1 MKPKIIAGYLL
12 LIILFLS
19 SYNSFA
25 QIFKGEVLLG
35 MNKSQVDGDERFRY
49 RKYGLVT
56 GVGVVAPVS
65 KNWAISMET
74 IYNQKGSRQ
83 RAFDKSTQEG
93 AYKLRLNYVEVPLLI
108 MYTDKNFASIGA
120 GASWGRLVDVQ
131 EYVDG
136 IKVDSVST
144 LSKVF
149 DKDDFSAL
157 IDLRVRVY
165 KNLMLNARYTY
176 SIDKIATRTMID
188 SESGKPNERDFY
200 NNMWSFRLV
209 YMINEKN
216 TEVVKKKKPVQE
228 Y

>member
-1 MKPKIIAGYLL
+1 
-12 LIILFLS
+12 
-19 SYNSFA
+19 
-25 QIFKGEVLLG
+25 
-35 MNKSQVDGDERFRY
+35 
-49 RKYGLVT
+49 
-56 GVGVVAPVS
+56 VVAPVS